1 MHIAFLT
8 PEYPHPELNKSGGL
22 GTSLK
27 NLATRLVDEGVE
39 VTVVVIGQSKD
50 GVFIENGIT
59 FHSIRQHK
67 HSLFGFYLYRKFI
80 EKYLNRLALRDKI
93 DLIEA
98 PDWTGIT
105 AFMKLIVPVVIRFN
119 GSDAY
124 FCKLEDRKQ
133 KFKNRLFEHLALK
146 RANALLS
153 VSAFTAEV
161 TRELFQLEQDI
172 AIIPNSVDVSRFVP
186 EHEKEL
192 PDRILYFGTLI
203 RKKGVL
209 ELPEIFNRIHQA
221 KPDAQLIF
229 AGKDVPDLFTGKS
242 TRALIEKGLS
252 ASAKTKVT
260 FLGELPYEAIR
271 EEIAKATVI
280 VLPSFAE
287 ALPMTWLEAMAM
299 EKALVTSDIGWAAE
313 VMEDGL
319 TGYTIPPN
327 DHEAYAKAVLLLLE
341 DNALRGVLGRQA
353 REFVKRNFASNVV
366 IKRNLIFYKALIDKE
381 NE

>member
-22 GTSLK
+22 GTSIK
-27 NLATRLVDEGVE
+27 NLATRLVEEGVK
-39 VTVVVIGQSKD
+39 VTVVVFGQKTD
-50 GVFIENGIT
+50 AVFIENSIT

-67 HSLFGFYLYRKFI
+67 HSMFGFYLYRKFLQ
-80 EKYLNRLALRDKI
+80 KYLNRLILREKI
-93 DLIEA
+93 DLVEA

-105 AFMKLIVPVVIRFN
+105 AFMRLLVPLVIRFN

-146 RANALLS
+146 NADGLIS

-161 TRELFQLEQDI
+161 TREIFNLEKDI
-172 AIIPNSVDVSRFVP
+172 AIIPNSIDVSRFKP
-186 EHEKEL
+186 ENEKEL
-192 PDRILYFGTLI
+192 PNRILYFGTLI

-209 ELPEIFNRIHQA
+209 ELPEIFNLIHQTT
-221 KPDAQLIF
+221 PDTELVF
-229 AGKDVPDLFTGKS
+229 AGKDVPDIFIGKS
-242 TRALIEKGLS
+242 TKSLIEKQLS
-252 ASAKTKVT
+252 DSAKTRVT
-260 FLGELPYEAIR
+260 FLEELPYEAIR
-271 EEIAKATVI
+271 EEIAKATVV

-287 ALPMTWLEAMAM
+287 ALPMTWLESMAM
-299 EKALVTSDIGWAAE
+299 EKGLVTSNIGWANE

-319 TGYTIPPN
+319 TGYTVSPK
-327 DHEAYAKAVLLLLE
+327 DHQAYAKAVLLLLE
-341 DNALRGVLGRQA
+341 DQALRRVLGRQA

-366 IKRNLIFYKALIDKE
+366 IKRNLDFYKNLIED
-381 NE
+381 